1 MSKTAGTRATSA
13 ADSTNSPTNGS
24 PPSSQISSSDFST
37 IANLSAARKISTE
50 LTGPIKHTAATTH
63 NGKKPSRFVLVSPT
77 AFQNLSPLQ
86 GLQGP
91 IKVNGTHYP
100 GVVPMT
106 PFKMLSDEEISAVLT
121 FVRNTF
127 GNKAPVIT
135 PTSVKKV
142 REETKSQPGF
152 YSAADLLK
160 EHPE

>member
-1 MSKTAGTRATSA
+1 HCITCHQSDGKGLPAAQFPPIAGSEWIT
-13 ADSTNSPTNGS
+13 GS
-24 PPSSQISSSDFST
+24 EERLI
-37 IANLSAARKISTE
+37 K
-50 LTGPIKHTAATTH
+50 LTLH
-63 NGKKPSRFVLVSPT
+63 
-77 AFQNLSPLQ
+77 

-91 IKVNGTHYP
+91 IEVKGTHYP

-127 GNKAPVIT
+127 GNKASVTT

-142 REETKSQPGF
+142 REETISQSSF
-152 YSAADLLK
+152 YLAADLLK